1 MKMNNT
7 KINQSMNM
15 LSNDILVNDMTFIES
30 GQYYLVETFNQEKN
44 IGTIIEQKIGINRF
58 LKIDV
63 PDKYGISTEY
73 SKYLAISAIASMTPV
88 SRDTA
93 IELVKVS
100 EPVNRSFTSL
110 AVKNDDSND
119 DSDNDDIFSTSCTD
133 SSKITPTKLV
143 NKESVTSDITSSIVS
158 NILNENKQNLPIGRK
173 LKARA
178 FALVSLLSFLVLLIL
193 SIEQSMSLG
202 TFLAF
207 SIAPAGMLL
216 MAIFELVILELEL
229 I

>member
-1 MKMNNT
+1 MNNT
-7 KINQSMNM
+7 KISQSMHI

-30 GQYYLVETFNQEKN
+30 GQYYLVETFNQEKS

-58 LKIDV
+58 IRIDV
-63 PDKYGISTEY
+63 PDKYGIATEY

-88 SRDTA
+88 SKDTA

-110 AVKNDDSND
+110 TAKNDDSD
-119 DSDNDDIFSTSCTD
+119 DGTDNDDIFSTSYTD
-133 SSKITPTKLV
+133 NSKITPTKLV
-143 NKESVTSDITSSIVS
+143 NKESVTSNVAS
-158 NILNENKQNLPIGRK
+158 NIANESKQSLLINRR
-173 LKARA
+173 LKTRVV
-178 FALVSLLSFLVLLIL
+178 VSLLSFLVLLIL
-193 SIEQSMSLG
+193 SVDQSMPLG

-216 MAIFELVILELEL
+216 MAIFELVILDLEL
-229 I
+229 A

>member
-1 MKMNNT
+1 MKMSNT
-7 KINQSMNM
+7 RINQSMNM
-15 LSNDILVNDMTFIES
+15 LSNDILVNDMTFIEH

-44 IGTIIEQKIGINRF
+44 VGTIVEQKIGINRF
-58 LKIDV
+58 IRIDV
-63 PDKYGISTEY
+63 PDKYGIATEY

-88 SRDTA
+88 SKDTA
-93 IELVKVS
+93 IGLVKVS
-100 EPVNRSFTSL
+100 EPVNRSFTTL
-110 AVKNDDSND
+110 TANND
-119 DSDNDDIFSTSCTD
+119 DSDDAADNNDVFSTSCTG

-143 NKESVTSDITSSIVS
+143 NKESVTSDITKSIVS

-193 SIEQSMSLG
+193 SIDQNMSLG

-207 SIAPAGMLL
+207 CIAPAGMLL
-216 MAIFELVILELEL
+216 MSIFELVILDLEL

>member
-15 LSNDILVNDMTFIES
+15 LSDDMLVNDMTFIES
-30 GQYYLVETFNQEKN
+30 GQYYLVETFNQEKS

-58 LKIDV
+58 IRIDV

-88 SRDTA
+88 SKDTA

-110 AVKNDDSND
+110 TVKNDDSD
-119 DSDNDDIFSTSCTD
+119 DGTDNDDIFSTSYSD
-133 SSKITPTKLV
+133 NSKIAPTKLV
-143 NKESVTSDITSSIVS
+143 NKESVTSNVAS
-158 NILNENKQNLPIGRK
+158 NIANESKQSLLINRR
-173 LKARA
+173 LKTRVV
-178 FALVSLLSFLVLLIL
+178 VSLLSFLVLLIL
-193 SIEQSMSLG
+193 SVDQSMPLG

-216 MAIFELVILELEL
+216 MAIFELVILDLEL